1 MNDTLELVLILLL
14 AAILAVSLFRRMGLP
29 AMLGYLLAGIVIGP
43 HATGLIPP
51 DEATRGLAEFG
62 VIFLM
67 FTVGL
72 EFSLAQLYAMRRT
85 VFGLGGAQMAVTL
98 TACFGLAYASGL
110 NWQSSIALAGAL
122 SLSSTAIMSRL
133 LTERLELKSPHGQR
147 IMGVLLFQDL
157 AVVPL
162 LILIPALAENQGA
175 LVNTLMIGALKA
187 ALVLALLLG
196 FGKKWMDKW
205 FGWVARQKSSEVFVL
220 NVLLVTLAM
229 AWLTQR
235 AGLSLALGAFISGVL
250 ISETDYRY
258 QVEDYIKPFRDVLI
272 GLFFIT
278 IGTLLDLSVVWSQ
291 LPWVLAI
298 LVGLLALKLVIAYGL
313 GRFFGDLDS
322 VALRTALAI
331 APAGEFGFVL
341 LAQAD
346 GLHLLPGASL
356 QIVLAAMVIS
366 MLLSPLIIMMSNR
379 IVMYCCES
387 EWTLRSLALHELSA
401 RSYGVQRHVIV
412 CGYGRSGQNL
422 SRFLEQEGLP
432 VIALDMDPQRVRAA
446 ATAGESVVYG
456 DAGRREVLI
465 AAGLHRAAAIVVTF
479 ADTPVSLAIINHARE
494 LEPGLPVIVRTFD
507 DADLDRLKDAGA
519 AEVVPEILEGSL
531 MLASHAMLELG
542 VPLARVLKRIRQVR
556 SERYH
561 LMRGFFRGI
570 TDETD
575 ENAEHSQPRLHSV
588 VVGDGAYANGKLL
601 EELMLERLGV
611 EVTAIRR
618 HGIRGLRPSADTR
631 IIPMD
636 VVVLLGTPESLAQA
650 ETRLLQG

>member
-29 AMLGYLLAGIVIGP
+29 ALLGYLLAGIVIGP

-98 TACFGLAYASGL
+98 TACFGLSYVSGL

-133 LTERLELKSPHGQR
+133 LTERLELKSLHGQR

-196 FGKKWMDKW
+196 FGKKWMDRW

-278 IGTLLDLSVVWSQ
+278 IGTLLDLSVVWTK

-313 GRFFGDLDS
+313 GRIFGDLDS

-356 QIVLAAMVIS
+356 QIFLAAMVIS
-366 MLLSPLIIMMSNR
+366 MLLSPLIIMMSDR

-412 CGYGRSGQNL
+412 
-422 SRFLEQEGLP
+422 
-432 VIALDMDPQRVRAA
+432 
-446 ATAGESVVYG
+446 
-456 DAGRREVLI
+456 
-465 AAGLHRAAAIVVTF
+465 
-479 ADTPVSLAIINHARE
+479 
-494 LEPGLPVIVRTFD
+494 
-507 DADLDRLKDAGA
+507 
-519 AEVVPEILEGSL
+519 
-531 MLASHAMLELG
+531 
-542 VPLARVLKRIRQVR
+542 
-556 SERYH
+556 
-561 LMRGFFRGI
+561 
-570 TDETD
+570 
-575 ENAEHSQPRLHSV
+575 
-588 VVGDGAYANGKLL
+588 
-601 EELMLERLGV
+601 
-611 EVTAIRR
+611 
-618 HGIRGLRPSADTR
+618 
-631 IIPMD
+631 
-636 VVVLLGTPESLAQA
+636 
-650 ETRLLQG
+650 

>member
-187 ALVLALLLG
+187 ALALALLLG

-278 IGTLLDLSVVWSQ
+278 IGTLLDLSVVWTQ

-346 GLHLLPGASL
+346 GLHLLPGESL

-366 MLLSPLIIMMSNR
+366 MLLSPLIIMMSDR

-401 RSYGVQRHVIV
+401 RTYGVQRHVIV

-556 SERYH
+556 TERYH

-570 TDETD
+570 TDEPE
-575 ENAEHSQPRLHSV
+575 ENAEHSQPRMHSV

>member
-278 IGTLLDLSVVWSQ
+278 IGTLLDLSVVWTQ

-346 GLHLLPGASL
+346 GLHLLPGESL

-366 MLLSPLIIMMSNR
+366 MLLSPLIIMMSDR

-556 SERYH
+556 TERYH

-570 TDETD
+570 TDEPE
-575 ENAEHSQPRLHSV
+575 ENAEHSQPRMHSV

-601 EELMLERLGV
+601 EELMLDRLGV